1 MNAPIQEHRVREH
14 RDYGFV
20 IGLAAGAMVGAGLAL
35 WFAPRLASELRQRA
49 TETARDLKQRAAD
62 RYQQASTRVGEA
74 LEELVKKTDGVRD
87 DVADVVARGAH
98 EVERLAV
105 AARSDRRR

>member
-1 MNAPIQEHRVREH
+1 MNAPIETPHVQEP
-14 RDYGFV
+14 RDFGFV
-20 IGLAAGAMVGAGLAL
+20 IGLAAGTMVGAGLAL
-35 WFAPRLASELRQRA
+35 WFAPRLTELRERA
-49 TETARDLKQRAAD
+49 IESARDLQQRASGQ
-62 RYQQASTRVGEA
+62 YQQASTRVGEA
-74 LEELVKKTDGVRD
+74 VEELVKKTDGVRN